1 METFLQDL
9 RFGVRMLIKSP
20 GFTIVAVIALA
31 LGIGANSAIFS
42 VVNAILLRPL
52 AYEKAQELVLIY
64 HNYPKINL
72 RASVSAFGYT
82 HYRDNAKSFATMA
95 AQRGL
100 PVNLTGQGEPER
112 LAGTA
117 VSTNFFQMLGVEAAQ
132 GRTFAA
138 GEDQQGRNRVAVL
151 SHSFWQR
158 RFGGSPTTLN
168 STIMLNGEGHTVVGI
183 MPPTFEFGR
192 ELGQIVD
199 LWAPLTFT
207 PDQLSSNSL
216 TFEFLFVIARL
227 KPGVSIQQAQA
238 EMDTIAGNLRQQY
251 MQGADASNWN
261 LLLQP
266 FRELIVGDIR
276 PMLFL
281 LLGAV
286 GLVLLIA
293 CSNVAN
299 LLLARGAARQKEL
312 AIRNSLGAGRGRI
325 IRQLLTESMLLAL
338 IGGALGLALGYFGV
352 KVLVALNESRIPR
365 AHELGLDPL
374 VFGFTALVSVLTG
387 VLFGLV
393 PALQIS
399 RHDLH
404 ESLKEGGR
412 SGAGGVRSRVR
423 NALVVIE
430 VALAMILLIS
440 AGLLI
445 KSFIRVQQVDPGF
458 RPQNLLSMQ
467 IALPDLKYREPAQR
481 HAFFKDLIER
491 VRVLPGVTAAGATSV
506 LPMSGSNSSGSFQ
519 IEGRIVPQGQSSPH
533 GDRWSA
539 TSDYPKTMGI
549 PLIRGRYF
557 EDRDSAEA
565 PGVAIID
572 ETMARK
578 YWPDEDAVGKRI
590 TFEGG
595 RDNPRWR
602 EIVGIIGHVKHRGL
616 EGESRVQ
623 YYIPYQQ
630 RPQAGM
636 FLVVRTTGEPESVA
650 GTVRATVLELDRDLP
665 VFRVQTLERY
675 VSDSMA
681 QRRFAMYLFGIFA
694 AIALVLAAVGLY
706 GVMAYSV
713 TQRTHEIGVR
723 MALGARSQDV
733 VAMVVRQGMVLA
745 GIGLVVGL
753 GAAFGLT
760 RLMATLLFGVNV
772 RDLTIFA
779 VISVILA
786 VIAMF
791 ASFIPARRATR
802 VDPLVALRYE

>member
-1 METFLQDL
+1 MENIIQDL

-20 GFTIVAVIALA
+20 GFTVVAVLALA

-42 VVNAILLRPL
+42 VVNSILLRPL
-52 AYEKAQELVLIY
+52 AYEKPEELVLIY

-72 RASVSAFGYT
+72 QASVSAFGYS
-82 HYRDNAKSFATMA
+82 HYRDNAKSFSYVA
-95 AQRGL
+95 AQAGW
-100 PVNLTGQGEPER
+100 PVNLTGTGEPER

-117 VSTNFFQMLGVEAAQ
+117 VSINFFQMLGVQPAQ

-138 GEDQQGRNRVAVL
+138 GEDEVGKNHVVVL

-158 RFGGSPTTLN
+158 RFGGSPGTLN
-168 STIMLNGEGHTVVGI
+168 STITLNGEGHTVIGI

-192 ELGQIVD
+192 ELGQVVD
-199 LWAPLTFT
+199 VWAPIAFT
-207 PDQLSSNSL
+207 PEQLSSNRL

-227 KPGVSIQQAQA
+227 KSGVAIEQAQA
-238 EMDTIAGNLRQQY
+238 EMDTIAGNLRSQF
-251 MQGADASNWN
+251 MPGADAGNWG

-266 FRELIVGDIR
+266 FRELIVGTIR

-299 LLLARGAARQKEL
+299 LLLARGAARRKEI
-312 AIRNSLGAGRGRI
+312 AIRNSLGAGRARI

-338 IGGALGLALGYFGV
+338 IGGALGLMLGYFGV
-352 KVLVALNESRIPR
+352 KLLVALNESRIPR
-365 AHELGLDPL
+365 ASELGLDPL
-374 VFGFTALVSVLTG
+374 VFGFTALVSLATG
-387 VLFGLV
+387 IIFGLV
-393 PALQIS
+393 PALQLS
-399 RHDLH
+399 RDDLH
-404 ESLKEGGR
+404 ETLKEGGR

-423 NALVVIE
+423 STLVVVE
-430 VALAMILLIS
+430 VALALVLLIS

-445 KSFIRVQQVDPGF
+445 KSFFRVQQVDPGF
-458 RPQNLLSMQ
+458 RPQGLLSMQ
-467 IALPDLKYREPAQR
+467 VALPDLKYREPAQR
-481 HAFFKDLIER
+481 DAFFKDLLER
-491 VRVLPGVTAAGATSV
+491 VSGLPGVVAAGASSV

-519 IEGRIVPQGQSSPH
+519 IEGRVVPEGQSSPH

-539 TSDYPKTMGI
+539 TSDYYKTMGI

-557 EDRDSAEA
+557 EERDTAEA
-565 PGVAIID
+565 PGVVIID

-578 YWPDEDAVGKRI
+578 YWADEDPVGKRI

-595 RDNPRWR
+595 RENPRWR
-602 EIVGIIGHVKHRGL
+602 EIVGVVGHVKHRGL

-623 YYIPYQQ
+623 YYIPYHQ

-636 FLVVRTTGEPESVA
+636 FLVVGAVGDPSSLA
-650 GTVRATVLELDRDLP
+650 GAVRATVLAIDRDLP
-665 VFRVQTLERY
+665 VFRVRTLEQY
-675 VSDSMA
+675 VADSMA

-713 TQRTHEIGVR
+713 TQRTHEIGIR

-733 VAMVVRQGMVLA
+733 VAMVVGQGMILA

-760 RLMATLLFGVNV
+760 RLMAALLFGVNAH
-772 RDLTIFA
+772 DLSVFA
-779 VISVILA
+779 LIS
-786 VIAMF
+786 
-791 ASFIPARRATR
+791 
-802 VDPLVALRYE
+802 